1 MATVSAQG
9 TTFNLP
15 NYHGELFVITP
26 TETPFLSAIGG
37 LGGAKMTTATKFEW
51 QTVDRRASL
60 ANNVALEGAAA
71 PTAQERSR
79 SNIDNVV
86 EIHQSSVNISYSRL
100 AAVGN
105 FAGANIAAQSDDVIL
120 NELTFQT
127 SAELESMAVD
137 IEQSFLNGTYS
148 SPATN
153 AAARQTQGII
163 GAVAAGPNLSQ
174 NGVAYGSATIA
185 AATGIFTTST
195 QSPALVAGQ
204 RVYFGAFTTTTGAL
218 SGVPYYVLAGSLSTT
233 TFTVSATPGGTAVT
247 LVGNGSVASVTGGAA
262 VAVSKATIDTA
273 LALGFSNGAK
283 FPAATTVLMMGPNE
297 RVALSNAYALA
308 AISWPTASR
317 TLGGM
322 AIDTLQTD
330 FGIFGVMTNRWMPA
344 GTILIAD
351 LSVCYPVFLNIPD
364 KGLLFAEELARVGAN
379 RQFQLYGEVGLEYGP
394 PTYHALIQGV
404 N

>member
-37 LGGAKMTTATKFEW
+37 LGGAKMSMATTFEW

-86 EIHQSSVNISYSRL
+86 EIHHSAINLSYTKL
-100 AAVGN
+100 AAVGQ
-105 FAGANIAAQSDDVIL
+105 FAGANIAAQSDDAMA
-120 NELTFQT
+120 NELSFQT

-137 IEQSFLNGTYS
+137 IEKSFLSGTYS
-148 SPATN
+148 NPSTN
-153 AAARQTQGII
+153 ATARQTQGIL
-163 GAVAAGPNLSQ
+163 GAVAGGPNLY
-174 NGVAYGSATIA
+174 NPGVAYGSATIVA
-185 AATGIFTTST
+185 STGVFTTSA
-195 QSPALVAGQ
+195 QSPALQAGQ

-218 SGVPYYVLAGSLSTT
+218 PGVPYYVLAASLSST
-233 TFTVSATPGGTAVT
+233 TFTVSATSGGAAVT
-247 LVGNGSVASVTGGAA
+247 LTSNGSVASVTGGAA
-262 VAVSKATIDTA
+262 VALAKATIDSA
-273 LALGFSNGAK
+273 LSLAFGNGAK
-283 FPAATTVLMMGPNE
+283 LPAATTVLIMGPNE

-330 FGIFGVMTNRWMPA
+330 FGIFGVMTNRWMPP
-344 GTILIAD
+344 GSVLVAD

-364 KGLLFAEELARVGAN
+364 KGLLFAEELARTGSN

-394 PTYHALIQGV
+394 PNFHALIEGV